1 MGIRNKLLALA
12 FVMLVAALPALAKRG
27 DGSGL
32 GFDPKADAGEQVQ
45 AAVAKASA
53 GNKRILLEVGGA
65 WCSWCHKLEAFLGE
79 SNGVREALAAR
90 FVVVKI
96 NVSPENENTEF
107 MSQYPE
113 VRGYPH
119 LLVLDS
125 DGSFL
130 HSQETGVLESG
141 ESYDAAR
148 WLEFIEEWGG
158 GS

>member
-1 MGIRNKLLALA
+1 MGIRKRLLVLVVVA
-12 FVMLVAALPALAKRG
+12 LVATLPSFAKRG

-32 GFDPKADAGEQVQ
+32 GFEPKANAVKQVE
-45 AAVAKASA
+45 AAVSKA

-79 SNGVREALAAR
+79 NSEVREALAAG

-96 NVSPENENTEF
+96 NVSPENENVEF
-107 MSQYPE
+107 MSNYPE

-119 LLVLDS
+119 LFVLDS

-130 HSQETGVLESG
+130 HSQETGALEVG
-141 ESYDAAR
+141 ETYDPAR
-148 WLEFIEEWGG
+148 WLEFIQEWGG

>member
-1 MGIRNKLLALA
+1 MGIRKRLLVLA
-12 FVMLVAALPALAKRG
+12 VVVSVAFLPAFAKRG

-32 GFDPKADAGEQVQ
+32 GFDPKADAVKQVK

-53 GNKRILLEVGGA
+53 ENKHILLEVGGA

-79 SNGVREALAAR
+79 SNGIREALDAA

-96 NVSPENENTEF
+96 NVSPENENVEF
-107 MSQYPE
+107 MSAYPE

-119 LLVLDS
+119 IFVLDS
-125 DGSFL
+125 DGTFL
-130 HSQETGVLESG
+130 HSQETGALESG
-141 ESYDAAR
+141 ETYDAAR
-148 WLEFIEEWGG
+148 WREFIDAWGG